1 LIVIT
6 LGEIKRI
13 WHDVKEEIREV
24 QTTLLPVLG
33 CAFLQVPDRKNIE
46 QNKGEKMRR
55 TPVETIYSDKKQD
68 FGGYWRT
75 ARDLDLP
82 VRQEERLTLSEISRE
97 LGLGWS
103 SEQGL
108 QTLIRLEEQGY
119 ALEDI

>member
-1 LIVIT
+1 
-6 LGEIKRI
+6 
-13 WHDVKEEIREV
+13 
-24 QTTLLPVLG
+24 
-33 CAFLQVPDRKNIE
+33 
-46 QNKGEKMRR
+46 MRR